1 MSTKEPTTSFIRSS
15 ISKQTLMGVLGY
27 ACHLTLVSL
36 LGWNGILLAT
46 TSSTSTADTL
56 LSTTNTS
63 MDIFYSLMFLV
74 VGVLS
79 VKRILKQKPV
89 PLLVIATLSSI
100 GGTLLILLLSR
111 NETLLL
117 PTACLSGA
125 LIGISTSS
133 FFMLWQIVFAGSD
146 QSEATIEIIGGSFFA
161 GIFFFIVV
169 QIASSIVALIALLL
183 CLVVSVGCLLKAYS
197 HIDFTNFSNARET
210 NSNET
215 SEHTIRY
222 FIKKLWRPALCI
234 AALGFASSVAP
245 IVFYNETTAW
255 SFTNFKAIARMLS
268 ALALAVAIYFAPK
281 NNDQFRIFFPV
292 SFTIVATGFL
302 LLPFLSQEYQFVF
315 SIFTYLIFSIASM
328 IMMMLC
334 ATEASEHK
342 FNPLAIYGIFAGFVY
357 LFTRTGRIISSLS
370 TYSINFGFSQ
380 LLILAL
386 LVIYLLSIIMI
397 STRIGSSFV
406 SKKSNLQESK
416 PANEKSSSNTLE
428 ETCKSI
434 ASQYRLTP
442 RESEI
447 LIYLARGRDVSF
459 ISNDLVVSSNTIRA
473 HCKAIY
479 KKTGVHSRQELLSL
493 IESQA
498 TNSNRNATVPTPCH
512 E

>member
-1 MSTKEPTTSFIRSS
+1 MSTKEPIASYTRALTS
-15 ISKQTLMGVLGY
+15 QATLMGVVGY

-46 TSSTSTADTL
+46 TPSTSTADTL
-56 LSTTNTS
+56 LSTTNTAI
-63 MDIFYSLMFLV
+63 DIFYSLTFLI
-74 VGVLS
+74 VGLLS
-79 VKRILKQKPV
+79 VKRILKKKPI
-89 PLLVIATLSSI
+89 PLLVIAVLTSI
-100 GGTLLILLLSR
+100 GGTLLILTLSN

-117 PTACLSGA
+117 STACFSGA
-125 LIGISTSS
+125 LIGVSTST
-133 FFMLWQIVFAGSD
+133 FFMLWQIVFAGID
-146 QSEATIEIIGGSFFA
+146 QPEATVEIIGGTFFA
-161 GIFFFIVV
+161 GIFFFIIV
-169 QIASSIVALIALLL
+169 QIANSTVALIALLL
-183 CLVVSVGCLLKAYS
+183 CLTTSVWCLLRAYR
-197 HIDFTNFSNARET
+197 HIDFTNFSSREKLST
-210 NSNET
+210 NET
-215 SEHTIRY
+215 PEHTIGY

-268 ALALAVAIYFAPK
+268 ALALAIILYFTSK
-281 NNDQFRIFFPV
+281 SNDPFRILFPV

-334 ATEASEHK
+334 AKEAAEYK

-370 TYSINFGFSQ
+370 AYSINFGFSQ

-386 LVIYLLSIIMI
+386 FVIYLLSIIMI
-397 STRIGSSFV
+397 STRIGSSFA
-406 SKKSNLQESK
+406 SKKSLQKDDLANKKTLPNL
-416 PANEKSSSNTLE
+416 LE

-434 ASQYRLTP
+434 SSEYRLTP

-447 LIYLARGRDVSF
+447 LIYLARGRDVGF

-493 IESQA
+493 IERQSA
-498 TNSNRNATVPTPCH
+498 NN
-512 E
+512 

>member
-1 MSTKEPTTSFIRSS
+1 MSTKESTTSYVRILTS
-15 ISKQTLMGVLGY
+15 QATLMGVLGY

-46 TSSTSTADTL
+46 TPSTSTADTL
-56 LSTTNTS
+56 LSATNTAI
-63 MDIFYSLMFLV
+63 DIFYSITFLI
-74 VGVLS
+74 VGLLS
-79 VKRILKQKPV
+79 VKRILKQKPI
-89 PLLVIATLSSI
+89 PLLVIAVLSSI
-100 GGTLLILLLSR
+100 GGTLLILALSN

-117 PTACLSGA
+117 PAACFSGA
-125 LIGISTSS
+125 LIGISTSA
-133 FFMLWQIVFAGSD
+133 FFMLWQIVFAGSN
-146 QSEATIEIIGGSFFA
+146 QSEATVEIIGGTFFA
-161 GIFFFIVV
+161 GIFFFVIV
-169 QIASSIVALIALLL
+169 QIANSIVALLALLL
-183 CLVVSVGCLLKAYS
+183 CLTTSVWCLLKAYR
-197 HIDFTNFSNARET
+197 HIDFASFSNREKIST
-210 NSNET
+210 NGT
-215 SEHTIRY
+215 SEHTIGY

-268 ALALAVAIYFAPK
+268 ALALAVILYFTPK
-281 NNDQFRIFFPV
+281 SNDQFRILFPV

-302 LLPFLSQEYQFVF
+302 LLPFLSQEYQFAF

-334 ATEASEHK
+334 AKEAAEYK

-357 LFTRTGRIISSLS
+357 LFTRAGRIISSLNA
-370 TYSINFGFSQ
+370 YSINFGFSQ

-386 LVIYLLSIIMI
+386 FVIYLLSIIMI
-397 STRIGSSFV
+397 STRVGSSFM
-406 SKKSNLQESK
+406 SKKSTLQESS
-416 PANEKSSSNTLE
+416 PDHKSAPSNTLE
-428 ETCKSI
+428 EVCKSI
-434 ASQYRLTP
+434 STEYRLTP

-447 LIYLARGRDVSF
+447 LIYLARGRDVGF

-493 IESQA
+493 IERQSA
-498 TNSNRNATVPTPCH
+498 NN
-512 E
+512 